1 MGDLSGIR
9 CRCGHR
15 IRNRDVL
22 QRGYYLSNWEPM
34 YVYLKF
40 RCSNCKMLG
49 EEIVDYGDWDD
60 AVLDEAEAAPR
71 PAREVNRRSSLGPIT
86 VAEVQEFGRRVA
98 RLRRADVE
106 ALRRT
111 TA

>member
-1 MGDLSGIR
+1 MGSLSSIR

-15 IRNRDVL
+15 IRGRDVL

-49 EEIVDYGDWDD
+49 EKIVDYGDWDD
-60 AVLDEAEAAPR
+60 AVLEDGETAPQVVR
-71 PAREVNRRSSLGPIT
+71 DRSQRVTLGPIT
-86 VAEVQEFGRRVA
+86 VAEVQEFGQRVA